1 MFSSYSRSVQIQLNG
16 GVGGLSLVHS
26 GDTDTDLTVC
36 ICHKIKFCSLYMEN
50 KTKDKRPFACWRLF
64 WNLTDVPQLYLHWAH
79 TVYNSFICARVL
91 DHVCGF
97 EDERIC
103 GFSQDRSDDF
113 DWTRQNHLT
122 QNPKRSANT
131 GPETDRS
138 GTKEG
143 ENRTQ

>member
-1 MFSSYSRSVQIQLNG
+1 MAPRSDVFYCLFS
-16 GVGGLSLVHS
+16 
-26 GDTDTDLTVC
+26 
-36 ICHKIKFCSLYMEN
+36 
-50 KTKDKRPFACWRLF
+50 
-64 WNLTDVPQLYLHWAH
+64 LHAH
-79 TVYNSFICARVL
+79 IHT

-103 GFSQDRSDDF
+103 GFSQDRSDVF
-113 DWTRQNHLT
+113 DWTRQNHLS

-143 ENRTQ
+143 VKTDSVLCTLVKVIQQDGGKKNSETRNK

>member
-1 MFSSYSRSVQIQLNG
+1 MG
-16 GVGGLSLVHS
+16 GWDHHCLVHS
-26 GDTDTDLTVC
+26 GDTDTDLHC
-36 ICHKIKFCSLYMEN
+36 
-50 KTKDKRPFACWRLF
+50 
-64 WNLTDVPQLYLHWAH
+64 AH
-79 TVYNSFICARVL
+79 TVGDGFIRARVL

-103 GFSQDRSDDF
+103 GFTQDRGDVF

-143 ENRTQ
+143 EDRTQVLRIKKKPKKQKKKPVLSLNLVWFLCSFFRLLHVHRSIASACSRGQGSSALSTF

>member
-1 MFSSYSRSVQIQLNG
+1 MSF
-16 GVGGLSLVHS
+16 
-26 GDTDTDLTVC
+26 
-36 ICHKIKFCSLYMEN
+36 
-50 KTKDKRPFACWRLF
+50 P
-64 WNLTDVPQLYLHWAH
+64 TDVPQLYLHWLHA
-79 TVYNSFICARVL
+79 VGDGFFICARVP

-103 GFSQDRSDDF
+103 GFSQDRSDVF

-143 ENRTQ
+143 EDRTQVLRRIKNK